1 MSEYR
6 VAIGVF
12 AAVATKAS
20 LPWRSKAK
28 QKQKTKRLGKK
39 ERRVKREEGCFQG
52 GKRCVS
58 LDRQNPWVGSKPIER
73 RSQTLNDKERGGLP
87 YSCRSRSPSNK
98 RKTKRDK
105 SVKSFTKYCID
116 CKTTVVDKGGQR
128 GRRRERMRQECAT
141 TPCREHYS
149 LDSSEVVLKTED
161 KISNF
166 LTCTAAYEC
175 FLLEQAIFTVVQMLL
190 LQAGIES
197 NPGPTNPTECCNTS
211 QHFNKVRN
219 VIAEAQRSF
228 KSKVAQDTL
237 TKKVV
242 DIQETGSFC
251 IIISFLAV
259 FSDKGVPPTPPLPI
273 PP

>member
-1 MSEYR
+1 MKFLE
-6 VAIGVF
+6 VHVF
-12 AAVATKAS
+12 KRSNHKTKH
-20 LPWRSKAK
+20 
-28 QKQKTKRLGKK
+28 KRLGKK

-58 LDRQNPWVGSKPIER
+58 LDRQNPWVRSKPIER

-161 KISNF
+161 EISNF

-197 NPGPTNPTECCNTS
+197 NPGPTSLTSSPCGCNAS
-211 QHFNKVRN
+211 QHFNRVKN
-219 VIAEAQRSF
+219 VIAEAQGSF
-228 KSKVAQDTL
+228 QSKITQDTL
-237 TKKVV
+237 TKKAVE
-242 DIQETGSFC
+242 IHETGS
-251 IIISFLAV
+251 SW
-259 FSDKGVPPTPPLPI
+259 
-273 PP
+273 